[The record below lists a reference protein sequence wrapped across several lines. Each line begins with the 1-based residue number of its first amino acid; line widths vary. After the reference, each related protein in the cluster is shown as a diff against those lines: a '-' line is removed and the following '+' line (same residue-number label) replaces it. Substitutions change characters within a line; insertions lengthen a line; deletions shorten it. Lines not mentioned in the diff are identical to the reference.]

1 MLLKSHAVSFL
12 LGVLAVGGELP
23 VAGPAV
29 AAQVLAVAVEVPR
42 EHGLDRVAVQEDE
55 AEVVHLVFWDFNH
68 FLLVVQ
74 VTVHELDIPPVLAL
88 FDRYSPEAG
97 VLERRVQFAEGG
109 LGVVHVPD
117 VVHQPRRAH
126 RDQAAE
132 HLAPAAPVGG
142 NDVGPALLCIAEGP
156 LPPFLPGSLQ
166 LVPGGLP
173 VGGGGCPALEHGQAA
188 AAAAAQLRA
197 LAPRGARRV
206 PAGQRAPGFG
216 EPRRAGGGGHA
227 AALAARGEAALRAGR
242 PRVEGVVLAPA
253 AGGPGRGATP
263 RVHRGVHRPRPPHVR
278 AA

>member
-188 AAAAAQLRA
+188 AAAALCHHHRVA
-197 LAPRGARRV
+197 LHRH
-206 PAGQRAPGFG
+206 RAPFHGRQAIQRVSLTVHCTAVG
-216 EPRRAGGGGHA
+216 
-227 AALAARGEAALRAGR
+227 LLVCSEAAGEIIKLIRNIVSS
-242 PRVEGVVLAPA
+242 PVELWLFW
-253 AGGPGRGATP
+253 
-263 RVHRGVHRPRPPHVR
+263 
-278 AA
+278 